1 MRNHK
6 WPGSPTAAPEASR
19 SSEGSFL
26 LLLLCFVFTKLVSE
40 EYRMVSFIND
50 SEALSS
56 LEERLCNDSY
66 NAAILY

>member
-1 MRNHK
+1 M
-6 WPGSPTAAPEASR
+6 
-19 SSEGSFL
+19 

-50 SEALSS
+50 SEAFSS